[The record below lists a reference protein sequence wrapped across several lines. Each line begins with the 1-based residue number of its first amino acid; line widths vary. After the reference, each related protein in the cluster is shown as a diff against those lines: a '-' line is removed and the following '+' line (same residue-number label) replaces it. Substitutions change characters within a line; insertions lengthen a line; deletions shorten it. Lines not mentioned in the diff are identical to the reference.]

1 MRLRYTMLA
10 IAGVLAV
17 ALVAAAR
24 WHLPLNPLAGGG
36 STTAT
41 VGADKIALGGPFTLV
56 TQTGKT
62 VTDATFRGKY
72 LLVYFGYTYCPDVC
86 PTELAEIATVLDTLG
101 PLAAAIQPLF
111 ITVDPERDSPSVL
124 ASYVPQ
130 FYERLIGLTGTPE
143 QIAHVAKAYRVYYA
157 KVEDKDSPGAYLM
170 DHSAFVYLMGP
181 DGKYLTMFSHRT
193 GPDAMVKT
201 LRGYL
206 KKTS

>member
-1 MRLRYTMLA
+1 MKLRYIVLA

-36 STTAT
+36 SRTVTA
-41 VGADKIALGGPFTLV
+41 GASKISIGGPFTLV
-56 TQTGKT
+56 TQAGKT

-86 PTELAEIATVLDTLG
+86 PTELAKIATVLDRLG

-111 ITVDPERDSPSVL
+111 VTVDPARDSPSVL

-130 FYERLIGLTGTPE
+130 FYERLIGLTGTPA
-143 QIAHVAKAYRVYYA
+143 QIARIAKAYHVYYA
-157 KVEDKDSPGAYLM
+157 KVEDKTSPGAYSM
-170 DHSAFVYLMGP
+170 DHSAAVYLMGP
-181 DGKYLTMFSHRT
+181 KGEYLTMFSHQT
-193 GPDAMVKT
+193 GPDTMVKT
-201 LRGYL
+201 LREYV